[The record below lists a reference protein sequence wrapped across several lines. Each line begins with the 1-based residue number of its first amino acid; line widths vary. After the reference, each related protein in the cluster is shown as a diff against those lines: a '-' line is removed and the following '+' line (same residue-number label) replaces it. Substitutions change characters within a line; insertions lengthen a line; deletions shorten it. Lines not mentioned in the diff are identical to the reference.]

1 MAAAK
6 KAIIAVYPS
15 DTEMLSE
22 GIDWSWTFGINGRPY
37 AESPV
42 VYSRKG
48 DARGSA
54 QRFAKML
61 AIEATVVVTPVSPF
75 AH

>member
-1 MAAAK
+1 MAIK
-6 KAIIAVYPS
+6 KAIVAVYPCGEPG
-15 DTEMLSE
+15 DDDEWT
-22 GIDWSWTFGINGRPY
+22 WTFGVNGRPY

-54 QRFAKML
+54 ARFAKWLDM
-61 AIEATVVVTPVSPF
+61 EVEVVVTPESPF
-75 AH
+75 NH